1 MWRLYIS
8 RSYFFG
14 GSFINKPSTILAL
27 NKLLTDQSYKWKN
40 KKKRWRFPQNYFPK
54 FTLILYPS
62 DKTEKF
68 TKIVV
73 DQFDFWNVEISVF
86 HERESFMA
94 NRVTSVFF
102 HDKFPETLSWR
113 YRGHFVKLWFKDS
126 LWQTIVRLSA
136 RNIRFKSIET
146 EQRAREVSKRNCDS
160 T

>member
-14 GSFINKPSTILAL
+14 RSFINKPSTILAL
-27 NKLLTDQSYKWKN
+27 NKLLTDQSYKSKN

-73 DQFDFWNVEISVF
+73 DQFNFWNVEISGFPRTRKFDGKQGDLGVLS
-86 HERESFMA
+86 RQVSA
-94 NRVTSVFF
+94 NSIL
-102 HDKFPETLSWR
+102 EISWPFR
-113 YRGHFVKLWFKDS
+113 
-126 LWQTIVRLSA
+126 
-136 RNIRFKSIET
+136 
-146 EQRAREVSKRNCDS
+146 
-160 T
+160 